1 MHNVMERFMAHKLAV
16 IGLALI
22 ILLIILVIVLP
33 PILKLDPYT
42 SFSKGGFN
50 QKPSAEHWLGTDR
63 TGRDIF
69 ARLVYGGRISL
80 VVGLLSTVVSMAI
93 GVPLGL
99 LAGYY
104 RGWVETVIMRLADI
118 FMSFPAMMLDSG
130 SGSGDRTFRSFYY
143 RCSRHPRL
151 DSVRE
156 TDSWPCA
163 FGP

>member
-1 MHNVMERFMAHKLAV
+1 MSSENKKKKKSSYMHDVMERFMAHKLAV

-22 ILLIILVIVLP
+22 VLLIILVIVLP

-80 VVGLLSTVVSMAI
+80 VVGLLSTLVSMAI

-99 LAGYY
+99 LAG
-104 RGWVETVIMRLADI
+104 WPISLC
-118 FMSFPAMMLDSG
+118 P
-130 SGSGDRTFRSFYY
+130 
-143 RCSRHPRL
+143 SRP
-151 DSVRE
+151 
-156 TDSWPCA
+156 
-163 FGP
+163 